1 MKKVLGIPPKEE
13 VFKIVSHLSRLI
25 CYSSQNSELT
35 LRNAPGRSETPAD
48 FPKLQFFQFCMQPR
62 EFWHIFM
69 S

>member
-13 VFKIVSHLSRLI
+13 VFKIVSHLSPLI

-48 FPKLQFFQFCMQPR
+48 FPK
-62 EFWHIFM
+62 
-69 S
+69 